1 MTAAGNPLYAMLFGD
16 PDTQALFTAEAELD
30 AMIRVE
36 VALARFRRSLG
47 SSPPMPVR
55 PSPRPA
61 VAC

>member
-16 PDTQALFTAEAELD
+16 PDTQALFTAKAELD

-36 VALARFRRSLG
+36 VALARVQAQLG
-47 SSPPMPVR
+47 VIPPMPVR